1 VSRVSKGAKELA
13 LKIKR
18 GRKVETQGQKS
29 RENQG
34 GTKCRN
40 GEPDPDR
47 PSLPHGVTTNGFQV
61 LLSSTTCLPS

>member
-1 VSRVSKGAKELA
+1 MSRVSTGAKELA

-34 GTKCRN
+34 VTKCRN
-40 GEPDPDR
+40 ENHTLIV
-47 PSLPHGVTTNGFQV
+47 LPAPMV
-61 LLSSTTCLPS
+61 